1 MTKKEINDKLKLS
14 IQNKEPIIGVSIG
27 NGRSAKQAMNGGA
40 DMIACLNAGRFRMG
54 GVSSTAA
61 LLPFRN
67 SNQYTFDFATKEVI
81 PRVDGIPVVF
91 GACAQDPTIRH
102 EQFVDQLMEAGF
114 HGINNFPTVSLID
127 GIYRESLEE
136 EGEGYIHEVNM
147 MKVANQ
153 KGMFTVAFAV
163 TLEEAV
169 QMAKAD
175 VDVLCLHFGWTY
187 ITRPPEDEIDRYVDN
202 LIRRANVVFGEIKK
216 IKASIIPMIY
226 GGAIVQNQAV
236 IKRFYE
242 ETDTVGYFGGSVFD
256 TIPVE
261 GSMKGAT
268 ELFKNMNRVSLLEVE
283 NENLRKLLQKREGI
297 KSILGK
303 SPQIEDLTGWIRK
316 VSNHNANILIEGESG
331 TGKDLVVKA
340 IHYNSDRAA
349 GPLKKVNCASIPHT
363 MMESELFGH
372 EKGAFSGAE
381 QRYIGRIESANNGT
395 LFLDNVSELD
405 WDVQGKLL
413 RVIQDG
419 EIERLGSSQTI
430 QLDVRVVSTTNKN
443 LKQEMIEG
451 RFREDLYYLLTVLNR
466 TLPPLRNHK
475 EDIPIYVA
483 TFLEQ
488 IEERYHKRI
497 EVSDTVM
504 NAFMAY
510 DWPGNVRE
518 LKNVIE
524 RGVILCDNDQ
534 IDISCLPGAL
544 SHNVVLDDT
553 VNYIKNSSMMIEKEL
568 ILAELLK
575 ANWNQSKVAD
585 RLGISRRTLYNKLKK
600 YGISKK

>member
-1 MTKKEINDKLKLS
+1 MTKQDILKKLQQS
-14 IQNKEPIIGVSIG
+14 ILQKEPIIGVSIG

-54 GVSSTAA
+54 GVASTAA

-67 SNQYTFDFATKEVI
+67 SNKFVYEFSTQEVL
-81 PRVDGIPVVF
+81 PRVQNIPVIF
-91 GACAQDPTIRH
+91 GACAQDPSIHH
-102 EQFVDQLMEAGF
+102 EQFVEQLIDAGF
-114 HGINNFPTVSLID
+114 HGVNNFPTVSLID
-127 GIYRESLEE
+127 GVFRQSLEE
-136 EGEGYIHEVNM
+136 EGEGFIHEVNL
-147 MKVANQ
+147 MKIANQ
-153 KGMFTVAFAV
+153 KGLFTVAFAV

-169 QMAKAD
+169 QMAKVD

-216 IKASIIPMIY
+216 IKPSIIPMIY
-226 GGAIVQNQAV
+226 GGAIVQNQNV

-283 NENLRKLLQKREGI
+283 NENLKKLLKKREGI
-297 KSILGK
+297 KSILGN
-303 SPQIEDLTGWIRK
+303 SPQIEEITSWIRK
-316 VSNHNANILIEGESG
+316 VSNNDVNILIEGESG

-340 IHYNSDRAA
+340 IHYNSDRAT
-349 GPLKKVNCASIPHT
+349 GPLKKVNCSSIPRT

-372 EKGAFSGAE
+372 EKGAFAGADS
-381 QRYIGRIESANNGT
+381 RHIGRIESANHGT

-419 EIERLGSSQTI
+419 EIERLGGSQTI
-430 QLDVRVVSTTNKN
+430 QLDVRVLSTTNKN

-451 RFREDLYYLLTVLNR
+451 RFREDLYYLLTVLHQ

-475 EDIPIYVA
+475 GDIPIYVTA
-483 TFLEQ
+483 FLDQ
-488 IEERYHKRI
+488 IEERYHQRI
-497 EVSDTVM
+497 ELSDYVM

-518 LKNVIE
+518 LKNVLE
-524 RGVILCDNDQ
+524 RGVILCENNQ
-534 IDISCLPGAL
+534 IDIGCLPGAL
-544 SHNVVLDDT
+544 SQNIVMDQT
-553 VNYIKNSSMMIEKEL
+553 VNYIKNSSMIIEKEM
-568 ILAELLK
+568 ILAELIK

-585 RLGISRRTLYNKLKK
+585 KLGISRRTLYNKLKK